1 MKHVQ
6 IFENYEDSSNLG
18 QGPFLVMY
26 YNLERGE
33 KEPLGIF
40 STLQK
45 AEEFVWDKT
54 KEEVGTYRK
63 DWDQFLDE
71 LSGGLV
77 QSTSE
82 LEEKLDELEY
92 VECYYE
98 ILENNNLEF
107 DGGNGKDMM
116 KKVSDQWQ
124 VMAKNLE

>member
-1 MKHVQ
+1 MKHIQ
-6 IFENYEDSSNLG
+6 IFENYEDSSNPG

-77 QSTSE
+77 QTVSE

-98 ILENNNLEF
+98 ILEN
-107 DGGNGKDMM
+107 GKNMM

-124 VMAKNLE
+124 VMAKNLEYKYLR